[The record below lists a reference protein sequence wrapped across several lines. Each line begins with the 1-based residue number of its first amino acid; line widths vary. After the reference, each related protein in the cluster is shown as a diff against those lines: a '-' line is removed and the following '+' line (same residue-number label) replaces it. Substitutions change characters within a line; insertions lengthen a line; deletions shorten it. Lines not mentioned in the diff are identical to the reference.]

1 MLIVTVVGSGL
12 AQLEEATRILGSEGK
27 AKVAFSRAINRTG
40 RTVGTEAGRILSKQT
55 NLPMH
60 TGPKAMRR
68 KVERSTPQ
76 SLMYVINAQGGP
88 ISLKYFKP
96 RETRKGVSAAPR
108 NSRQVYAS
116 TFMRAGWWP
125 KRVEKPAW
133 NRQVFS
139 RVNDGHSYNY
149 ARIHPDVVSGRLKRG
164 RVGTKFRKEKS
175 DVVIPLEVVQGA
187 VAEAWREGA
196 RRLQPRI
203 EHEVRVITK
212 GIVS

>member
-1 MLIVTVVGSGL
+1 MIIVTVVGSGL

-55 NLPMH
+55 NLPMR
-60 TGPKAMRR
+60 TGSKAMRQNVDR
-68 KVERSTPQ
+68 ATPQ
-76 SLMYVINAQGGP
+76 TLMYTINAQGGD
-88 ISLKYFKP
+88 IGLKYFKP
-96 RETRKGVSAAPR
+96 KETDAGVSAAPR
-108 NSRQVYAS
+108 NSRAIYVG

-125 KRVEKPAW
+125 TRINKPNW
-133 NRQVFS
+133 NGQVFY
-139 RVNDGHSYNY
+139 RIGDGHSY
-149 ARIHPDVVSGRLKRG
+149 SGLRSKG
-164 RVGTKFRKEKS
+164 AKRVGTKFRKAKS
-175 DVVIPLEVVQGA
+175 GVIIPQEVVQGA
-187 VAEAWREGA
+187 VAQAWREGA